1 MLPRTMLLLRTN
13 TISADREVWTARTGI
28 CADAGAILRA
38 LTDPDSI
45 AEWAP
50 VSFEVAGLAGG
61 LLHSGSR
68 EQVTGS
74 IAGITTTFDIEVGQ
88 ADTERLELVARGP
101 VTFEVSYRFR
111 ERDADVLVEATVGVR
126 RQRGLA
132 AQILRAA
139 VTTLLNAGAL
149 TSALR
154 RLNAAVSC
162 AGNAQLAA
170 A

>member
-1 MLPRTMLLLRTN
+1 MLLSTMLLLRTN
-13 TISADREVWTARTGI
+13 MISAGRDVWTARAGI
-28 CADAGAILRA
+28 CADADAVLHA

-61 LLHSGSR
+61 LLQSGSR
-68 EQVTGS
+68 ERVSGS

-101 VTFEVSYRFR
+101 VTFDVSYRFR
-111 ERDADVLVEATVGVR
+111 ERDADLLVEATVGVR

-149 TSALR
+149 ASALR
-154 RLNAAVSC
+154 RLDAAVSC
-162 AGNAQLAA
+162 PVSTQLVAA
-170 A
+170 